1 MNISGLFLYYICKSN
16 KLIMEYLTESYLE
29 SLGFSISWAKEHG
42 YHTQYTKHDEGVNHA
57 IILVSR
63 TSVVDSVRMEDD
75 TPEIFDVW
83 IWGPTTDGDYKEV
96 ETKMSLSTTE
106 ELSVL
111 LDYLKY

>member
-63 TSVVDSVRMEDD
+63 TSVVDSVRMTDD

-83 IWGPTTDGDYKEV
+83 FWGPTADGDYKEV

>member
-1 MNISGLFLYYICKSN
+1 
-16 KLIMEYLTESYLE
+16 MEYLTESYLE
-29 SLGFSISWAKEHG
+29 SLGFSISWAKEHC

-83 IWGPTTDGDYKEV
+83 FWGPTTDGDYKEV